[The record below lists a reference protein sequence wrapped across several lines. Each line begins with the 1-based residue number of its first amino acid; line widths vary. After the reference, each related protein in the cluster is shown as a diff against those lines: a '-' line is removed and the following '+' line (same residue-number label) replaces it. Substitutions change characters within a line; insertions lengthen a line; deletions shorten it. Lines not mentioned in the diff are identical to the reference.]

1 MKALTQGKIFSPGVK
16 VIIAGSTINFCL
28 GIFYAWSVFANGL
41 IKELGWSKSE
51 AMLPYTLELLVFSVA
66 MIFGGRFQDRYGPRV
81 GIMISGIFTGLGLIL
96 CALTAS
102 PLGVALSFGVVFGSA
117 AAFGYSAVT
126 PAVIRWFPPA
136 KRGLVTG
143 IVLMSLGAAALV
155 WAPLVN
161 LMILQVGVI
170 KSFLVAGVL
179 LTLVINL
186 AARVISVPPPALE
199 QQSKPDDSVMEN
211 NSNWHENVRRP
222 SFRILWF
229 MIGLSS
235 GTGIMFIG
243 HLVQIAELNFQVT
256 WGYLLVSLFA
266 AVNAA
271 GRLAGGFLCDRI
283 GYLGNL
289 KVALTLMTLAMLL
302 FLSGLGWP
310 SLVAATVLLGLSYG
324 SMYTSFPTIVGKL
337 YGLKNFGINYGLIFT
352 AVGIVGGLGPLVAA
366 YTAELTGSYYPTFL
380 LGLTASLVCFYL
392 VSALKKNSI
401 PA

>member
-1 MKALTQGKIFSPGVK
+1 LKTLIPGKIFAPGVK
-16 VIIAGSTINFCL
+16 VVIAGSTINFCL

-66 MIFGGRFQDRYGPRV
+66 MIFGGRFQDRYGPRG

-102 PLGVALSFGVVFGSA
+102 PLGIALSFGIVFGSA

-143 IVLMSLGAAALV
+143 VVLMSLGAAALV

-161 LMILQVGVI
+161 LLIQKVGVI
-170 KSFLVAGVL
+170 RTFFVVGVL
-179 LTLVINL
+179 LTLVIAL
-186 AARVISVPPPALE
+186 AARVISSPPPVVEGQTAAAS
-199 QQSKPDDSVMEN
+199 SKDLDS
-211 NSNWHENVRRP
+211 SWRGNVRLP
-222 SFRILWF
+222 SFRILWV

-235 GTGIMFIG
+235 GIGIMFIG
-243 HLVQIAELNFQVT
+243 HLVQIADLNFQVS

-271 GRLAGGFLCDRI
+271 GRLAGGYLCDRL
-283 GYLGNL
+283 GYIGNL
-289 KVALTLMTLAMLL
+289 KIALALMTAAMLL
-302 FLSGLGWP
+302 FLSGMGWP
-310 SLVAATVLLGLSYG
+310 ALVAATSLLGLSYG

-366 YTAELTGSYYPTFL
+366 YMAELTGSYYPTFL

-392 VSALKKNSI
+392 AAALKKYSL
-401 PA
+401 PV